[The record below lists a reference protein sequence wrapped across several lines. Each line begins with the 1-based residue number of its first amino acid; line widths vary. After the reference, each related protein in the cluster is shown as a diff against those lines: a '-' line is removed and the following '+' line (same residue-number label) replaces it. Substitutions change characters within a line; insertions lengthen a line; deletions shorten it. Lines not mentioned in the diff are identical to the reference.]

1 MTPTTSRHRH
11 SFANRRGNTLVL
23 VTAILVLLVII
34 ATAYISRTQGGRVI
48 AAAQRKAIDREDRA
62 EVAAGVVAREIADAL
77 FPRLVDPSDPGVANG
92 LAATSS
98 TPRISRPFWNGQ
110 KLDRFMVDPQVN
122 NAGAP
127 LAPYNFAAYET
138 RAWTNWPDT
147 LDAGVPFG
155 AGAGNGR
162 LYDRFGLAIGD
173 DNPVGN
179 PGYGDSR
186 WLRSTE
192 PERAYDTLGRLGFD
206 NQVGQQGFTHWSH
219 LSWPATP
226 ENGWRV
232 CFDIANVAPF
242 RGNLYDPSDPG
253 QVFPNDGFT
262 LTTTAAQL
270 YASGAANDYMLM
282 QEPVA
287 LQTPYE
293 QWIPGRPPLPFV
305 NVGDFVNRRNAW
317 FSAPATHF
325 SDGILYGA
333 GSMPN
338 FIRLNDLGPK
348 RESLI
353 ARYPATHPSVGQPVP
368 RNVVERTL
376 ADADGD
382 GFTDSFWFLM
392 PGTSEDGVRQVAAI
406 SVVDNASMVDV
417 NVATRFD
424 RWSTAGHTPADVALT
439 SRLVQPGAQA
449 TTFGDNASVYDPFDS
464 WTGLFSDPQNASP
477 ANLVWGLGYAYDADY
492 QVQPGT
498 FASPSTLRTG
508 FDPLRFGDSTSAPST
523 WLRQTGVLN
532 QAVGATGFAALEAP
546 YRSLL
551 VAFGG
556 GDPERAA
563 FDRRR
568 YFSRRMNGGGLFT
581 IRSDVEG
588 NPLPVDQWGVG
599 NVPPRGFADAD
610 ELELRMFAGS
620 NYGPVVSTLERTVNA
635 PWDYQANFLRS
646 SLARS
651 ESVEN
656 FLDYFDGNENT
667 PWPPQQGTAIGD
679 QLSAFELL
687 RDNRHRITTYSTTR
701 NDLRPLHLR
710 PTALYNP
717 DYDYAFG
724 RLRPANGS
732 PPDQVANQLAFDV
745 RKQKVDLRAP
755 SNTPLTEF
763 ESILYRYFPG
773 RFNVRSAADPEEMLG
788 GVWPG
793 LLGPDFSARVELD
806 RSLRFRQELQETIAK
821 AASSV
826 VRDDAGTTYAQS
838 YLGSNYEDITLN
850 QQDYLRTQLLAA
862 SWAAN
867 IDTFR
872 DDRPRPAI
880 AYNYASSNSIPGPW
894 EQVPLDTPI
903 YPEWAPRVDDQTE
916 SFLPQDLRN
925 LCFPGMEKQPFIMEA
940 YFSLVYPPS
949 RITVETAGELSANQ
963 GYQELLQQQ
972 GESQPDVGDDTIPFG
987 FRGSGDKWVDAES
1000 KPAIVFA
1007 IQLANPFEEPVPLH
1021 DLFIRIGD
1029 SDRFSQLL
1037 NLGRL
1042 PSPHPAGRLQ
1052 DQDPVSGATRVNP
1065 YYFPSELFLGPT
1077 QPDAPRTA
1085 IVFGVIP
1092 PNNAIDASFE
1102 NAFGMP
1108 FEEFHAKWMDF
1119 LDIEP
1124 GALFGWE
1131 ATLPM
1136 SQHQTL
1142 VFDASPASFA
1152 RVSPA
1157 AQGVE
1162 FEPALPPLG
1171 GVVPLSR
1178 WFQNPNQSVELMRFV
1193 LDPSGAAPGGG
1204 QFPPG
1209 LLYTID
1215 RLDNEVTGEKIE
1227 FRDQMKRLQ
1236 DDDFAPTM
1244 DQEFAFTFGGPP
1256 DRNEWSGVRLE
1267 GGDLLCSWV
1276 RAGRAWGWDVNR
1288 NGLFDM
1294 NETSPRYIFPEIPE
1308 DDWVRTEVEGIQVGQ
1323 GIRQVSA
1330 EIIDWDEDP
1339 DTPWMARS
1347 YLSPLA
1353 LVPSAPGNVDGS
1365 FTFDFATIRAK
1376 PTHLTT
1382 ATALQPGAGQP
1393 FTVDYDAGFPVLAD
1407 GSVRTQ
1413 PNVTGWPGRPAGS
1426 YRWVLMDKGQSPDET
1441 APGNRGGVVTGGDGN
1456 GNGVDDGLE
1465 TYQRIWLE
1473 KDQWAYPLQM
1483 LQKDADFEQVGEV
1496 LNTFLWGHAVRTVPQ
1511 TFNGAPILL
1520 PTYMTFGEIM
1530 NSTKA
1535 NDPLPVVRA
1544 DLPPVGVPNP
1554 TRIHTNRFHADP
1566 GNLTAQV
1573 GAAVNPFRPFTQ
1585 VVEVSAVSEPWT
1597 PLLPAGLSVL
1607 DGLVCDGPGC
1617 NYRFDLD
1624 EDGNLDP
1631 VELLAVDDARFGN
1644 AAGFS
1649 RRGTRGLIN
1658 VNTAPVE
1665 VLRTL
1670 PHLSRLVYNDRLS
1683 WPGTTAGGVSNG
1695 WAGYAPSA
1703 PLAGDVDTMG
1713 RARAI
1718 STRNI
1723 QYSRAAEAIDR
1734 YRRGAGVYSG
1744 GNIEPWKV
1752 EQIGVLP
1759 LGADVLL
1766 PAYDDRG
1773 TFSYSGTAAA
1783 PQFAAW
1789 VADNI
1794 VYPEI
1799 PGTPGLFP
1807 GMRRGKGITSI
1818 GELALLERT
1827 GVPTGNNQSWPQRS
1841 TSIAG
1846 AALNP
1851 YGYQLDLML
1860 NTSWGSSGRPWDP
1873 GLVGP
1878 DINTR
1883 LGLGW
1888 RPQVDASNGT
1898 PTGPALQT
1906 DARLST
1912 DRRNLSWS
1920 QDRWNPASLVEV
1932 PDNVAGDAE
1941 EANLLFAGLSNLVS
1955 VRSDVFTVYL
1965 KVRSF
1970 KQNPVTGV
1978 WNAADPEFIVDDS
1991 RYVFVVDRSRCE
2003 LPGDEPEIRLFSKVP
2018 N

>member
-1 MTPTTSRHRH
+1 MTPTTSRHRR
-11 SFANRRGNTLVL
+11 SSTDRRGNTLVL

-62 EVAAGVVAREIADAL
+62 DVAAGVVAREIADTL

-92 LAATSS
+92 AAATSS

-122 NAGAP
+122 AAGAP
-127 LAPYNFAAYET
+127 LAPYNYAPYET
-138 RAWTNWPDT
+138 RAWTNWPDS
-147 LDAGVPFG
+147 GGGNVPFG

-162 LYDRFGLAIGD
+162 IFTDNGLAIGD

-179 PGYGDSR
+179 PGFGDSR
-186 WLRSTE
+186 WLRSSE
-192 PERAYDTLGRLGFD
+192 PERAYDTLGQLGAD
-206 NQVGQQGFTHWSH
+206 NQTGQQGFTHWSH

-242 RGNLYDPSDPG
+242 RGNLYDPADPAN
-253 QVFPNDGFT
+253 VLPNDGFT

-270 YASGAANDYMLM
+270 FASGAANDYLLI
-282 QEPVA
+282 QQPVA

-293 QWIPGRPPLPFV
+293 QWLPGVTPLPYAGAGNFI
-305 NVGDFVNRRNAW
+305 GRRNAW
-317 FSAPATHF
+317 FGSPANHF
-325 SDGILYGA
+325 QNAYNANAL
-333 GSMPN
+333 PN

-348 RESLI
+348 R
-353 ARYPATHPSVGQPVP
+353 RTFQPGSD

-382 GFTDSFWFLM
+382 GFTDSFWFLL
-392 PGTSEDGVRQVAAI
+392 PGTSEDGVRQVAAVA
-406 SVVDNASMVDV
+406 VVDNASMVDV

-424 RWSTAGHTPADVALT
+424 RWSTAGHTPADIALT

-449 TTFGDNASVYDPFDS
+449 TVFGDNAQVYDPFDT

-477 ANLVWGLGYAYDADY
+477 VNQIWGLGYANDAQY

-498 FASPSTLRTG
+498 FDAPSTLKAT
-508 FDPLRFGDSTSAPST
+508 FDPLRFGDSTSVAAS

-532 QAVGATGFAALEAP
+532 QNAGATGFAALEAP

-551 VAFGG
+551 VSFGD

-568 YFSRRMNGGGLFT
+568 YFSRRQNDGGLFT
-581 IRSDVEG
+581 VRSDANG

-599 NVPPRGFADAD
+599 NVPPRGFTDAD
-610 ELELRMFAGS
+610 ELELRMFAAS
-620 NYGPVVSTLERTVNA
+620 NYGPAVSTLERTVNE
-635 PWDYQANFLRS
+635 PWNYQSNFLRS

-667 PWPPQQGTAIGD
+667 PWPPQQGIAIGD
-679 QLSAFELL
+679 QLSALELL
-687 RDNRHRITTYSTTR
+687 RDNRHRITTYSATR

-724 RLRPANGS
+724 RLRADATT
-732 PPDQVANQLAFDV
+732 PPNPQANQLAFDV
-745 RKQKVDLRAP
+745 RKQKLDLRAP

-763 ESILYRYFPG
+763 ESILYRFFPG
-773 RFNVRSAADPEEMLG
+773 PFNIRNVGDSAAMLS
-788 GVWPG
+788 GVWPDS
-793 LLGPDFSARVELD
+793 LGVKVSARVELD
-806 RSLRFRQELQETIAK
+806 RAYRFREELRETIGK
-821 AASSV
+821 AASAV

-838 YLGSNYEDITLN
+838 FLGSNYEDITLN

-862 SWAAN
+862 SWSAN

-872 DDRPRPAI
+872 DDRPRPAVS
-880 AYNYASSNSIPGPW
+880 YNLAASSGGLGAVQPI
-894 EQVPLDTPI
+894 EVDTPI
-903 YPEWAPRVDDQTE
+903 FPDWAPRVDKQTE
-916 SFLPQDLRN
+916 SFLPQELNN
-925 LCFPGMEKQPFIMEA
+925 LCFPGLEKQPFIMES
-940 YFSLVYPPS
+940 FFGLVYPPS
-949 RITVETAGELSANQ
+949 RITAQTAQQLGNDA
-963 GYQELLQQQ
+963 GYQQLLQQEGQ
-972 GESQPDVGDDTIPFG
+972 SEPNQGDDTIPFG
-987 FRGSGDKWVDAES
+987 FQGSGDKWVDAS
-1000 KPAIVFA
+1000 SDPAIIFA

-1029 SDRFSQLL
+1029 SSSLNQCL
-1037 NLGRL
+1037 NLAKI
-1042 PSPHPAGRLQ
+1042 PSPHPAARVN
-1052 DQDPVSGATRVNP
+1052 DIDPATGGTRVNP

-1085 IVFGVIP
+1085 IVFGIIP
-1092 PNNAIDASFE
+1092 PGNNIADFE
-1102 NAFGMP
+1102 DEFGMP
-1108 FEEFHAKWMDF
+1108 YEEFHAKWMDF

-1124 GALFGWE
+1124 GALFGWD

-1142 VFDASPASFA
+1142 VFDASPETYA
-1152 RVSPA
+1152 RANPVSAGIP
-1157 AQGVE
+1157 
-1162 FEPALPPLG
+1162 FTPPIA
-1171 GVVPLSR
+1171 PLVGLTPNR
-1178 WFQNPNQSVELMRFV
+1178 WFSDPDRSVELLRFV
-1193 LDPSGAAPGGG
+1193 VDPLAAGTVGGG
-1204 QFPPG
+1204 SLPTSG
-1209 LLYTID
+1209 YLYAID
-1215 RLDNEVTGEKIE
+1215 RLDNELTGEKIE
-1227 FRDQMKRLQ
+1227 FSDQMKRLVE
-1236 DDDFAPTM
+1236 DDFAPTM
-1244 DQEFAFTFGGPP
+1244 PQEFTFTYGGPP
-1256 DRNEWSGVRLE
+1256 DRNEWSGIRLE

-1288 NGLFDM
+1288 NGLYDM

-1308 DDWVRTEVEGIQVGQ
+1308 DDWVRTEVEGVQVGQ
-1323 GIRQVSA
+1323 GLRQVSA
-1330 EIIDWDEDP
+1330 EIINWDEDP

-1353 LVPSAPGNVDGS
+1353 LVPTPSTAGGEAFS
-1365 FTFDFATIRAK
+1365 FDFATIRAK

-1382 ATALQPGAGQP
+1382 ATAIQPGGGQQ

-1413 PNVTGWPGRPAGS
+1413 VDPLGWPGRPAGS
-1426 YRWVLMDKGQSPDET
+1426 YRWVLMDKGQDPEEM
-1441 APGNRGGVVTGGDGN
+1441 APGNRAGMPTGVDGN
-1456 GNGVDDGLE
+1456 ANGVDDGLE

-1496 LNTFLWGHAVRTVPQ
+1496 FNTFLWGHAITHRPGVTVPP
-1511 TFNGAPILL
+1511 TFSGIRLL

-1544 DLPPVGVPNP
+1544 DLTSVGVPNSS
-1554 TRIHTNRFHADP
+1554 RIHTNRFHADP

-1617 NYRFDLD
+1617 NYQFDQ
-1624 EDGNLDP
+1624 DGDGSLDP
-1631 VELLAVDDARFGN
+1631 VELLAVDDARYGN
-1644 AAGFS
+1644 AAGYS
-1649 RRGTRGLIN
+1649 GRGTRGLIN
-1658 VNTAPVE
+1658 LNTAPVE

-1670 PHLSRLVYNDRLS
+1670 PHMSRLVYNDRLN
-1683 WPGTTAGGVSNG
+1683 WPGTSASGIAGGWV
-1695 WAGYAPSA
+1695 GYAPSV
-1703 PLAGDVDTMG
+1703 PLAGDVG
-1713 RARAI
+1713 ENAVPRGVPLSNPQWVRVAESIEQYRA
-1718 STRNI
+1718 
-1723 QYSRAAEAIDR
+1723 
-1734 YRRGAGVYSG
+1734 GGGVYSG
-1744 GNIEPWKV
+1744 GGVEPRRV
-1752 EQIGVLP
+1752 DQITTNPVGILTQGVLRP
-1759 LGADVLL
+1759 Y
-1766 PAYDDRG
+1766 YDDRG
-1773 TFSYSGTAAA
+1773 SFNYTDTAAA
-1783 PQFAAW
+1783 PQFAGW
-1789 VADNI
+1789 VADI
-1794 VYPEI
+1794 FTYPEI

-1807 GMRRGKGITSI
+1807 GMRRGAGICSV
-1818 GELALLERT
+1818 GELCLLSRS
-1827 GVPTGNNQSWPQRS
+1827 GLFGPPSWPQRS
-1841 TSIAG
+1841 ASIDA

-1851 YGYQLDLML
+1851 YRYQGDLSGL
-1860 NTSWGSSGRPWDP
+1860 PGGQAFPALVGSNGQPWDP
-1873 GLVGP
+1873 SAISSDV
-1878 DINTR
+1878 NVR

-1888 RPQVDASNGT
+1888 RPQVDASSGT
-1898 PTGPALQT
+1898 PNGPALQT

-1912 DRRNLSWS
+1912 DRRNVSWS
-1920 QDRWNPASLVEV
+1920 QDRWNPSLTVEV

-1978 WNAADPEFIVDDS
+1978 WNATDPEFIVDDS
-1991 RYVFVVDRSRCE
+1991 RYVFVVD
-2003 LPGDEPEIRLFSKVP
+2003 
-2018 N
+2018 